1 MCIEVKKKCECGSRN
16 VQFHLRDNI
25 MSAQVLDRLYCPD
38 CSTNAP
44 INSETMLRD
53 KEWVIEYDMTLARM
67 YGITK
72 LSLAAEEISPEFIF
86 DQGYAT
92 WREMYPGE
100 SEDIAGERERIIAR
114 KDEDPKRYLQEI
126 NSWAINRINRL
137 KEAGWRKAML
147 A

>member
-1 MCIEVKKKCECGSRN
+1 MCIEVKKKCQCGSRQ

-25 MSAQVLDRLYCPD
+25 MSAGVLDRLYCPE
-38 CSTNAP
+38 CSTQAS

-53 KEWVIEYDMTLARM
+53 KEWIIEYDMTLARM
-67 YGITK
+67 YGSTR
-72 LSLAAEEISPEFIF
+72 LSLAAEQISPEFIF
-86 DQGYAT
+86 DHGYAT

-126 NSWAINRINRL
+126 SSWAINRINRL

>member
-1 MCIEVKKKCECGSRN
+1 MCIEVKKKCECGGRQ

-25 MSAQVLDRLYCPD
+25 MNPNVLDRLFCPA
-38 CSTNAP
+38 CSTDTP
-44 INSETMLRD
+44 INRETMLQD
-53 KEWVIEYDMTLARM
+53 NGWIIEYDMTLARM
-67 YGITK
+67 YGLSK
-72 LSLAAEEISPEFIF
+72 LRLSAEEINPEFIF

-114 KDEDPKRYLQEI
+114 KDENPKRYLQEI
-126 NSWAINRINRL
+126 NAWAINRINRL
-137 KEAGWRKAML
+137 KEAGWRKAIL

>member
-1 MCIEVKKKCECGSRN
+1 MCIEVKKKCECGRRQ

-25 MSAQVLDRLYCPD
+25 MSPNVLDRLFCPA
-38 CSTNAP
+38 CSANAP
-44 INSETMLRD
+44 INGETMLRD
-53 KEWVIEYDMTLARM
+53 NGWIIEYDMTLARM
-67 YGITK
+67 YGLTK
-72 LSLAAEEISPEFIF
+72 LSLSAAEISPEFIF

-114 KDEDPKRYLQEI
+114 KDEDSTRYLREI
-126 NSWAINRINRL
+126 NAWAINRINRL
-137 KEAGWRKAML
+137 KEAGWRKAMH

>member
-1 MCIEVKKKCECGSRN
+1 MCIEVKKKCECGASE

-25 MSAQVLDRLYCPD
+25 MDPNVLERLFCPACSADTPNNR
-38 CSTNAP
+38 
-44 INSETMLRD
+44 ETMIRD
-53 KEWVIEYDMTLARM
+53 NGWIIEYDMTLARM
-67 YGITK
+67 YGLTR
-72 LSLAAEEISPEFIF
+72 LSLSAHEINPEFIF

-100 SEDIAGERERIIAR
+100 SEDIAGERECIIAR
-114 KDEDPKRYLQEI
+114 KDENPKRYLQEI
-126 NSWAINRINRL
+126 NAWAINRINRL